1 MSNQFIEKLQQVLAE
16 GKRRFVALPLEK
28 QWFGSL
34 VGLVIGFIFFASV
47 LRFDPQNLLRLAH
60 FAYLFLLCTGYIGA
74 ILLVAMAYKGWQG
87 KRWDCHRTFPRTLM
101 FFGHLAVWGIVLA
114 AAVYDVIVLIFFRG

>member
-1 MSNQFIEKLQQVLAE
+1 MSNQFIGKSQQFLAE
-16 GKRRFVALPLEK
+16 GKRRVVALPLEK

-34 VGLVIGFIFFASV
+34 VGFVIGFIFFANV

-60 FAYLFLLCTGYIGA
+60 FAYLFLLCTAYIGV

-87 KRWDCHRTFPRTLM
+87 KRWDHHKTFPRTLM
-101 FFGHLAVWGIVLA
+101 FFGHLAA
-114 AAVYDVIVLIFFRG
+114 